1 MSSSMKPLVLHAH
14 STGPNPYKVAIALE
28 ALKVPYEVK
37 LWQFGDAPNG
47 LKGPQFLKISENGR
61 VPALEDPNTGVVSWE
76 SGACVNYVLRVYDKE
91 NVLGPRGDSEQDRVD
106 VEKWIFFLVSSIGP
120 MMGQVNWFRHYHS
133 SKNDDALKRFEEQAY
148 RTFGVLEG
156 QLQSHDGSY
165 VLPGK
170 SMSVV
175 DCHCYP
181 WVYQHGYAQLS
192 VEKYP
197 GITKWLEAVGSLK
210 EVKAAYEK
218 IPKGQEM

>member
-1 MSSSMKPLVLHAH
+1 
-14 STGPNPYKVAIALE
+14 
-28 ALKVPYEVK
+28 
-37 LWQFGDAPNG
+37 
-47 LKGPQFLKISENGR
+47 
-61 VPALEDPNTGVVSWE
+61 
-76 SGACVNYVLRVYDKE
+76 
-91 NVLGPRGDSEQDRVD
+91 
-106 VEKWIFFLVSSIGP
+106 

-133 SKNDDALKRFEEQAY
+133 SRNDDALKRFEEQAY

-170 SMSVV
+170 TMSVV

-197 GITKWLEAVGSLK
+197 GIVKWLEAVGSLK